1 MYCANCG
8 AKNDDSSTYCG
19 ACGRKLVKPEAQGAE
34 ARQGGQSPQEGV
46 GAPAASKKSGQP
58 VVIALVVC
66 LLVIAAI
73 AGLFASGIV
82 KLNLPSQGSGSSP
95 VAASGASQGAS
106 GESQTDV
113 KPSAT
118 SAGAE
123 QAALSFS
130 YVNLGAEDAPYVYPV
145 FSGGSNAS
153 AVEQL
158 NERLKSAASE
168 AHEKREFK
176 STNGTPF
183 YYETWKTTV
192 TFLEGDT
199 VGLIHA
205 GYAYSGGAHGYPQCW
220 SEVIDLRDGSTTD
233 AWKFVGL
240 SQDERDRQTR
250 QLADDFFSKT
260 GEHDLYTT
268 SDEVFEFATPQEYA
282 DNNELA
288 YVLTADGVY
297 VYYGP
302 YLLGSYAFGPR
313 TLLMCDRTGKYV
325 GDVKANPEN
334 SYPRASDS
342 VAGGN
347 AGAVAKGDVG
357 AGSAETQQAPS
368 GEQSEYHVV
377 TDDFEF
383 DIPEYWRGKVSY
395 FVKTNNEGMPS
406 VTVYPVTSLTQDPE
420 TVGKYRLVTIEAVS
434 SDSPV
439 ARNAGDYVNHIS
451 GRVEAGSKTIVVH
464 STNWPSERV
473 TFFYNNPS
481 YGGSSQEIE
490 LMSALVDLSSG
501 GSITYGEV
509 KNTAG
514 NIKSIGD
521 ISETYARLDIDF
533 LETSLM
539 PTLRAR

>member
-8 AKNDDSSTYCG
+8 AKNDDSSNYCG
-19 ACGRKLVKPEAQGAE
+19 ACGRRLVKPEAQGAE
-34 ARQGGQSPQEGV
+34 AWQGAQAV
-46 GAPAASKKSGQP
+46 ANAPASSKSGRP
-58 VVIALVVC
+58 VVIALVAC

-73 AGLFASGIV
+73 IGLFASGIV
-82 KLNLPSQGSGSSP
+82 KLNLPSQSSGSSP
-95 VAASGASQGAS
+95 VASSGSSGSASNEAQVNV
-106 GESQTDV
+106 ESL
-113 KPSAT
+113 AT
-118 SAGAE
+118 SAGGE

-130 YVNLGAEDAPYVYPV
+130 YVNLGTEDAPYIYPV

-158 NERLKSAASE
+158 NERLKRAASE

-176 STNGTPF
+176 SPSGVPF

-192 TFLEGDT
+192 TFLEGDV
-199 VGLIHA
+199 VGLVHG
-205 GYAYSGGAHGYPQCW
+205 GYANSGGAHGYPQCW
-220 SEVIDLRDGSTTD
+220 SEVIDLSDGSTTD

-240 SQDERDRQTR
+240 TQDECDRQTR
-250 QLADDFFSKT
+250 RLVDDFYSKT
-260 GEHDLYTT
+260 GEHDLYMT
-268 SDEVFEFATPQEYA
+268 SEEAFQFATPQEYA

-302 YLLGSYAFGPR
+302 YILGSYAFGPR
-313 TLLMCDRTGKYV
+313 TLLMCDRKGAYV
-325 GDVKANPEN
+325 GDVRANPET
-334 SYPRASDS
+334 SYPQASDAA
-342 VAGGN
+342 VGGN
-347 AGAVAKGDVG
+347 AGAGVEGNAGVG
-357 AGSAETQQAPS
+357 NGEEQQAPS

-406 VTVYPVTSLTQDPE
+406 VTVYPVTSLTQDLE
-420 TVGKYRLVTIEAVS
+420 TAGKYRLVTIEAVS
-434 SDSPV
+434 SDSPA

-473 TFFYNNPS
+473 TFFYNNPY

-514 NIKSIGD
+514 SIANIGD
-521 ISETYARLDIDF
+521 VSETYARFDIDF
-533 LETSLM
+533 LNTSLM